1 MGPAPIMSTL
11 LIMLIVIVLCYI
23 FRKEVV
29 LWSWEVFDKLLQ
41 WIDYFQNASILMRI
55 IYTVLILA
63 IVSFILYSVSYEYD
77 IDFKKILVFVII
89 ISVVAYFFRDDILQW
104 LYSVQSSNPYIV
116 E

>member
-11 LIMLIVIVLCYI
+11 FIMLIVIVLCYI

-41 WIDYFQNASILMRI
+41 WIGYFQNASILMRI

-63 IVSFILYSVSYEYD
+63 IISFILYSVSDYV